1 MNSLTGN
8 RDSSGDFGL
17 QEITDHSMADANS
30 DEIFDAI
37 AETISSEL
45 KPRDQS
51 GLSYTDHD
59 LASSAVIQHGI
70 ATSAAQ
76 IASHSLGNDIVNDA
90 LFTASVPVMDEYILP
105 DLHDHDQRFMSAS
118 IREMDQSL
126 QPKKRKNKT
135 NEEDDAPQTAKKA
148 KVTTVRDPNAVSK
161 VVPWE
166 TW

>member
-8 RDSSGDFGL
+8 SESRGDFGL
-17 QEITDHSMADANS
+17 QEIAQHSMADANS

-45 KPRDQS
+45 KPRDES
-51 GLSYTDHD
+51 GLPYIDHD
-59 LASSAVIQHGI
+59 HISVS
-70 ATSAAQ
+70 Q
-76 IASHSLGNDIVNDA
+76 IVCHSLGNDIVNDV
-90 LFTASVPVMDEYILP
+90 LYTASVPVMDEYILP

-135 NEEDDAPQTAKKA
+135 SEEDDATQTAKKA

>member
-8 RDSSGDFGL
+8 RDSTGDFGL
-17 QEITDHSMADANS
+17 QEITEHSMADANS

-51 GLSYTDHD
+51 GLPYTDHD
-59 LASSAVIQHGI
+59 HISVS
-70 ATSAAQ
+70 Q
-76 IASHSLGNDIVNDA
+76 IVCHSLGNDIVNDV
-90 LFTASVPVMDEYILP
+90 LYTASVPVMDEYILP

-135 NEEDDAPQTAKKA
+135 SEEDDATQTAKKA